1 MKKKLLLLLFFT
13 ALKCIAQNGPTYLFG
28 KIYDDLGTLP
38 NAHIIN
44 LTTNKATYSNDNG
57 AFKIKA
63 TLKDSL
69 KITSIGFKTLI
80 FSIKNTHF
88 GISENKFILEKEIY
102 ELDEV
107 AIKKHNLT
115 GSLTS
120 DLKQTPKDKKAA
132 ALAKTMD
139 FSIVN
144 MKAKTKDDYIDKRVR
159 PPIAKTDPIIPGAGT
174 KANMPFK
181 HSERLWALRR
191 ELAFKNSLPSK
202 LLSDFGE
209 AFFFKELKIPKNKY
223 HHFLEYCIPLGIEKL
238 YQEDNLLAVI
248 KILRKEHTGY
258 LKLIKKE

>member
-1 MKKKLLLLLFFT
+1 MKKKLLLCLFFI
-13 ALKCIAQNGPTYLFG
+13 ALKCIAQNNPTYLFG
-28 KIYDDLGTLP
+28 KIYDELGTLP

-44 LTTNKATYSNDNG
+44 LTTNKATYSNDKG
-57 AFKIKA
+57 AFKIKV

-69 KITSIGFKTLI
+69 KITSVGFKTFI

-88 GISENKFILEKEIY
+88 GIAENKFILEKEVY

-107 AIKKHNLT
+107 TIKKHNLT

-139 FSIVN
+139 FSKVN

-159 PPIAKTDPIIPGAGT
+159 PPIVKTDPVIGGAG
-174 KANMPFK
+174 ASVPMPFK
-181 HSERLWALRR
+181 ASEKLWALRR
-191 ELAFKNSLPSK
+191 DLAFKESLPSK

-238 YQEDNLLAVI
+238 YQEDNLLEVI
-248 KILRKEHTGY
+248 KILRKEHTSY